1 MSIGRA
7 VGVALLSVA
16 ITGAGPA
23 TRPAAADGGGF
34 LHQVSSHFG
43 QWDADHDG
51 VLSAN
56 EIEVA
61 LDDPAN
67 TGPAAAAAAT
77 LRRAIRANSK
87 ISPVTMDSLTRAV
100 NGPADPAAP
109 KPPAYEATFRAA
121 VHKIATTKRDL
132 FADGGPHVATLGQGR
147 LGDCFL
153 LAGVGTIA
161 ACQPDRLRHMMS
173 VRPDGQVAVQL
184 GGVGEPVVLPPPTDG
199 EVVIGANAANTY
211 NDGVWA
217 NVLEKAIGH
226 VYLGRQKT
234 RRHSTP
240 YSIIGVGG
248 TPNSPLS
255 LMTGHACRRVGC
267 EDFQKPGLTGADRDA
282 RLNAMR
288 DELASAFKSGR
299 LVVGGTG
306 DLHGGGTVVPGLYY
320 DHSYGVLAYDR
331 ATDTVT
337 FWNPMGNGY
346 TPKGEPGLAHG
357 YPTSHGRFEVKL
369 PEAVMWFGSFSVE
382 TDQPVAGA

>member
-1 MSIGRA
+1 M
-7 VGVALLSVA
+7 ALLSVG
-16 ITGAGPA
+16 ITAAANGAGPA
-23 TRPAAADGGGF
+23 TGPADDGGGGF
-34 LHQVSSHFG
+34 LRQVTAHFP

-56 EIEVA
+56 EIELA

-87 ISPVTMDSLTRAV
+87 ISPVTVDSLTKAV
-100 NGPADPAAP
+100 DGPADPGAP

-121 VHKIATTKRDL
+121 VRKIAATKRDL
-132 FADGGPHVATLGQGR
+132 FAAGGPHVATLGQGR

-161 ACQPDRLRHMMS
+161 ACQPDRLRRMMT

-184 GGVGEPVVLPPPTDG
+184 GAGEPVVLPPPTDG
-199 EVVIGANAANTY
+199 EIVIGANASNTY

-226 VYLGRQKT
+226 VYLGRQKVQ
-234 RRHSTP
+234 RHLTP

-255 LMTGHACRRVGC
+255 LMTGHACKRVGC
-267 EDFQKPGLTGADRDA
+267 EDFQKAGKLTGADREA
-282 RLNAMR
+282 RLATMR
-288 DELASAFKSGR
+288 DELASAFKAGR

-306 DLHGGGTVVPGLYY
+306 EIHGGGTIVPGLYY

-331 ATDTVT
+331 TTDTVT

-346 TPKGEPGLAHG
+346 TPRGDAGLAHG
-357 YPTSHGRFEVKL
+357 YPTSHGRFDVKL
-369 PEAVMWFGSFSVE
+369 PEAVMWFGSFSIE
-382 TDQPVAGA
+382 TDQPVPANP